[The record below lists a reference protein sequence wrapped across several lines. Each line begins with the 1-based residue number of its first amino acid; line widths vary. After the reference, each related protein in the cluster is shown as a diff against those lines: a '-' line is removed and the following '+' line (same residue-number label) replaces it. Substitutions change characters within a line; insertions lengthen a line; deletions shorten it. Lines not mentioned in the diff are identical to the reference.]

1 MTKIEMRHERTSPH
15 SPNCHVAGGGRRAE
29 SGSVEAARGWPW
41 WVDSFTTIEVGI
53 GEGRACRTGVGIQ
66 STGPRASVLA
76 GLRLGL
82 DAMRKAVRQQPRS
95 ATTTGAAV
103 ATATIATT
111 AAWLRL
117 VEGGV
122 GGRRC
127 GRREEG
133 KTGTGCDSDRS
144 GQRSFVTT

>member
-82 DAMRKAVRQQPRS
+82 DAMRKAVRQQPRW
-95 ATTTGAAV
+95 ATTTGAAA

-122 GGRRC
+122 GGGRC
-127 GRREEG
+127 GRREG
-133 KTGTGCDSDRS
+133 RQGQPS
-144 GQRSFVTT
+144 GQTDVPGQEIFVR